1 VVLRVAKSA
10 FRCVLRRQNVRLSV
24 VVLVKADLRNV
35 QVLVAIESTDYDE
48 WGPLVV
54 VMCD

>member
-1 VVLRVAKSA
+1 
-10 FRCVLRRQNVRLSV
+10 LSV